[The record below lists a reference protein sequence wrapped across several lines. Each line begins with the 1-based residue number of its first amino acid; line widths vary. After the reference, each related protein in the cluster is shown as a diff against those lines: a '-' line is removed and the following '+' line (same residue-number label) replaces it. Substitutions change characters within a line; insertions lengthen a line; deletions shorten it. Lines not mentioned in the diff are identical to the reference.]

1 MTIQTISQQ
10 NKIIIGLF
18 RAYHDISLI
27 GDQLASEHGLTTS
40 KWKVLGAIRLENT
53 ALTVPH
59 IARLMGL
66 TRQAVQ
72 RTIDELLKL
81 EYIQQLDNPAHKKS
95 SLFQLT
101 EIGEKAFDAINKEW
115 EKMAITIFEGIQ
127 RHDIDTTVNI
137 LTDIITKVESMK

>member
-1 MTIQTISQQ
+1 MTIKTISQQ

-81 EYIQQLDNPAHKKS
+81 EYIQQLHNPAHKKS

-101 EIGEKAFDAINKEW
+101 NLGQKAFDAINTEW
-115 EKMAITIFEGIQ
+115 EKMATAIFEDLNP
-127 RHDIDTTVNI
+127 HDLDSTVNV
-137 LTDIITKVESMK
+137 LTNIITKSETMK

>member
-1 MTIQTISQQ
+1 MTMQTISQQ

-27 GDQLASEHGLTTS
+27 GDQLAAEHGLTTS

-81 EYIQQLDNPAHKKS
+81 EYIQQLHNPAHKKS

-101 EIGEKAFDAINKEW
+101 NLGEEAFDAINIEW
-115 EKMAITIFEGIQ
+115 DKMATTIFQ
-127 RHDIDTTVNI
+127 DLNPHDIDSTVNV
-137 LTDIITKVESMK
+137 LTQMITKSEAMK

>member
-1 MTIQTISQQ
+1 MTMQTISQQ

-81 EYIQQLDNPAHKKS
+81 EYIRQLHNPAHKKS
-95 SLFQLT
+95 FLFQLT
-101 EIGEKAFDAINKEW
+101 SLGEETFDAINIEW
-115 EKMAITIFEGIQ
+115 NKMATTIFQ
-127 RHDIDTTVNI
+127 DLNPHDIDSTVNV
-137 LTDIITKVESMK
+137 LTQMITKSEAMK

>member
-1 MTIQTISQQ
+1 MQTISQQ

-27 GDQLASEHGLTTS
+27 GDQLAVEHGLTTS

-81 EYIQQLDNPAHKKS
+81 EYIQQLHNPAHKKS

-101 EIGEKAFDAINKEW
+101 SLGEEAFDAINIEW
-115 EKMAITIFEGIQ
+115 NKMATTIFQ
-127 RHDIDTTVNI
+127 DLNPHDIDSTVNV
-137 LTDIITKVESMK
+137 LTQMITKSEAMK

>member
-127 RHDIDTTVNI
+127 WHDIDTTVNI
-137 LTDIITKVESMK
+137 LTDIITKIESMK

>member
-1 MTIQTISQQ
+1 MTMQIISQQ

-81 EYIQQLDNPAHKKS
+81 EYIQQLHNPAHKKS

-115 EKMAITIFEGIQ
+115 EKMAVSIFKNLNKQ
-127 RHDIDTTVNI
+127 DIDITVKS
-137 LTDIITKVESMK
+137 LTDIIATIENMK